1 MLINVN
7 FLRGRLYL
15 STVSKAY
22 ETYVMGDWVKSVYA
36 FLKNKKCRHQTVFE
50 RQKAFDERNTYMK

>member
-22 ETYVMGDWVKSVYA
+22 KTYVMGDWVKSHVRFSEQKNVDIKL
-36 FLKNKKCRHQTVFE
+36 FLKDKKRLMRGIHI
-50 RQKAFDERNTYMK
+50 